1 MSKKCILVITDGIG
15 ANPDKN
21 DTSNAFMR
29 AKKPTYDRLFKKAN
43 SLCWTELM
51 FMESVFFKTVG

>member
-21 DTSNAFMR
+21 DASNAFMR
-29 AKKPTYDRLFKKAN
+29 AKSLLMTCFLKRQISAILKPA
-43 SLCWTELM
+43 
-51 FMESVFFKTVG
+51 V